1 MQAQERWGLAGQG
14 PNPTQDNLAGAEG
27 RTLLLALAVR
37 VVLVDSG
44 ETRWLSLA
52 EAQTEELSAGMAWAV
67 GGGPWPGKLEQGAVQ
82 AEAGDAGP
90 PARPVLP
97 GALRRAAA
105 PDLQPALPTLS
116 CSLPWAQQQR
126 GKGDLRSLESVGA
139 QCTFA
144 GSWTQGPSVS
154 SCLVSAAPGQNPCF
168 CPRVASCDT
177 PAGPACPSH
186 WWGTEARGGQTLT
199 QSCTVSQGTLGTE
212 SDVVS

>member
-1 MQAQERWGLAGQG
+1 MAEPGRGTDRRAECGHGLGRSGKAVAGQVG
-14 PNPTQDNLAGAEG
+14 AGCRTG
-27 RTLLLALAVR
+27 R
-37 VVLVDSG
+37 SG
-44 ETRWLSLA
+44 RCWATCPPGSPWSLA
-52 EAQTEELSAGMAWAV
+52 QSSCPRSAASF
-67 GGGPWPGKLEQGAVQ
+67 
-82 AEAGDAGP
+82 
-90 PARPVLP
+90 
-97 GALRRAAA
+97 
-105 PDLQPALPTLS
+105 PTLP
-116 CSLPWAQQQR
+116 CSLPQPQQQR
-126 GKGDLRSLESVGA
+126 GEGDLRPLESVGA

-199 QSCTVSQGTLGTE
+199 QSCTVSQGTLGTG